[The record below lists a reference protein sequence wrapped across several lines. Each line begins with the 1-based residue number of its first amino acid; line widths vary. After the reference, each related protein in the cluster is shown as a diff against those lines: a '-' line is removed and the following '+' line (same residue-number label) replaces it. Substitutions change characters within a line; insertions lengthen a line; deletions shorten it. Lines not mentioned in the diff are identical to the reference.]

1 MQKLKK
7 TVSGFLLLA
16 IFATFAPTSFAENDF
31 EPYDATFVISAYY
44 SPLPNQRVYFRG
56 SYEADVR
63 LNGNGTNGADGTQVY
78 PGMLAAP
85 KTYPFGMK
93 IEIPGLGV
101 GAIHDR
107 GGAIVVAGERAIAT
121 HDRLDV
127 WMGRGEAG
135 LARALQWGVRTVH
148 AKVYPASHTIAE
160 SFTLPTT
167 GSTFLADL
175 SLGDSGDDV
184 LRLQNELKT
193 YGYFRDPVDGFF
205 DDATATAV
213 LGYQLAR
220 KIVAA
225 ADDSGAGIFGTKTRE
240 SLNSEIF
247 QRSWTP
253 PNSLLIATANA
264 ASGVSVSQNLTT
276 SSATS
281 SPKTATTSSASSR
294 FPATLSLGDR
304 GDLVREMQIALTEA
318 GFYECEVNGIYDEKM
333 EDCVFGFQSENEIL
347 ASRDEFGAGFFGEK
361 TREKLT
367 AVLDA
372 RDSEIQNLIA
382 AEIPSGTLIPG
393 GSGAAV
399 AKLQSGLVKLG
410 FFTGEISSEFD
421 DATRLALIEFQIDS
435 GVLASATSY
444 GAGFFGPK
452 TLTAFEKSLQN
463 NLLAVAELP
472 TNPQWTRGVLIAYS
486 PIFSTSLEFGDS
498 GDEVVELQKTFQK
511 LGYSELEISGEY
523 DSATEL
529 AVLDFQI
536 KSEII
541 AVEDEAGAGIF
552 GPKTRAALNSLV
564 AEQKIALE
572 KKEEASA

>member
-7 TVSGFLLLA
+7 IVAGFLLLA
-16 IFATFAPTSFAENDF
+16 IFATFAPTTFAADF
-31 EPYDATFVISAYY
+31 EPYQKTFVISAYY

-56 SYEADVR
+56 SFEADVR

-85 KTYPFGMK
+85 KSYPFGMK

-107 GGAIVVAGERAIAT
+107 GGAIVHAGERTIAT

-184 LRLQNELKT
+184 LKLQNELKT

-220 KIVAA
+220 SIVASA
-225 ADDSGAGIFGTKTRE
+225 NDSGAGIFGSKTRE

-264 ASGVSVSQNLTT
+264 ASGVSVPQNSTASST
-276 SSATS
+276 SSTK
-281 SPKTATTSSASSR
+281 KTTASSR
-294 FPATLSLGDR
+294 FPTTLSFGDR
-304 GDLVREMQIALTEA
+304 GNLVREMQIALTDA

-333 EDCVFGFQSENEIL
+333 EDCVFDFQSENEIL
-347 ASRDEFGAGFFGEK
+347 AERDEFGAGFFGEK
-361 TREKLT
+361 TRQKLT

-382 AEIPSGTLIPG
+382 DEIPSSTASPG
-393 GSGAAV
+393 DSGAAV

-410 FFTGEISSEFD
+410 FFTGEISGEFD
-421 DATRLALIEFQIDS
+421 DATVAALIEFQIDS
-435 GVLASATSY
+435 GVLASASEY

-452 TLTAFEKSLQN
+452 TSTAFQKSLQN

-472 TNPQWTRGVLIAYS
+472 TNPQWTRGVLVAYS
-486 PIFSTSLEFGDS
+486 PTFTTSLSAGDS
-498 GDEVVELQKTFQK
+498 GDAVSELQKTLQK
-511 LGYSELEISGEY
+511 IGYSELEISGEF

-536 KSEII
+536 KSEIL
-541 AVEDEAGAGIF
+541 AAEDEVGAGVF
-552 GPKTRAALNSLV
+552 GPKTRAAMNSLV

-572 KKEEASA
+572 KKEEAGA